1 MHRTIFNLADEPS
14 FIDFFLFLWGQKEP
28 KLGYRKKEA
37 GRAAP
42 GRWQKAS
49 SGDEGTQKAKKA
61 RVAPKEKG
69 SQSSSYRPVDTCAI
83 FTESFTESSLSMYFT
98 CYS

>member
-61 RVAPKEKG
+61 RVAHLPQKESEARVGLVAQWIVGQQNEMVVNRTK
-69 SQSSSYRPVDTCAI
+69 
-83 FTESFTESSLSMYFT
+83 
-98 CYS
+98 